1 MHIIATHINYHI
13 ICQRKLWLFANAI
26 QMEHTSDTVY
36 DGKLLH
42 ETSYPQR
49 AEKYSEIE
57 LSIPWQGITLT
68 GTVDFYDHKKKV
80 IHETKRGK
88 TVEEAH
94 TWQVKFYIWLFEL
107 NGVEGVTGHIEY
119 PKLRKTTEVILSRTD
134 VAFLQETIKDI
145 HKLLRQDNCPP
156 TINAKICKKCSY
168 YQLCYI
174 DEEGL

>member
-1 MHIIATHINYHI
+1 MTVNATLINLYNVCHRE
-13 ICQRKLWLFANAI
+13 CWLHYNGI
-26 QMEHTSDTVY
+26 NMEHTSDTVY

-57 LSIPWQGITLT
+57 LSIPWQGMTLT
-68 GTVDFYDHKKKV
+68 GKVDFYEHKKKV

-94 TWQVKFYIWLFEL
+94 LWQVKFYIWLFEL
-107 NGVEGVTGHIEY
+107 NGVEDVTGHIEY
-119 PKLRKTTEVILSRTD
+119 PKLRKTTEVILSCTD

-156 TINAKICKKCSY
+156 IINSKICKKCSY

-174 DEEGL
+174 DEEDQ